1 MVVGELGGGGSE
13 ERPRGG
19 GGGVG
24 RRYRRQMHEREDND
38 SVVNNDDDDD
48 DASLTVELG
57 KMQRQIEAMLERHS
71 RSLEGRISE
80 SEQMFSARLTLLETK
95 VHGLDVGSP
104 LRT

>member
-1 MVVGELGGGGSE
+1 M
-13 ERPRGG
+13 
-19 GGGVG
+19 G
-24 RRYRRQMHEREDND
+24 RRYRRQQQHERDDEDVVVDND
-38 SVVNNDDDDD
+38 EDEDDV
-48 DASLTVELG
+48 SLTVELG